1 METIW
6 FRVNGGP
13 SIGLGHVGRVL
24 ALAEEAAG
32 RGLRCRFALN
42 DDGAARTFVERRGFA
57 DVAAVPPSLEEEI
70 SFLAAAA
77 AGGPLITDLRGKDPA
92 FYRGLREAGA
102 FVCAFDDMGEAIV
115 AQLVVNCGAA
125 EPPARYD
132 ELRPPQRFLLGTRY
146 VPLPPAYAAEPPPA
160 GDPGRTRL
168 LITFGGSDVDDY
180 AARALEALGGLE
192 PLDVDLVLGPAY
204 PFVEKTRGLAAQSR
218 HRVGVHAP
226 AREMLPLYGRAR
238 LALAAGG
245 ITQYE
250 LLGRGV
256 PTVAVPHVARE
267 KVESDAFAA
276 GGAVVTFP
284 VEELRPG
291 GAVVGELGRLWRDE
305 GRRRALAE
313 AGRALV
319 DGRGASRVLDAV
331 TEVFG

>member
-1 METIW
+1 METVW
-6 FRVNGGP
+6 FRVDGGP

-42 DDGAARTFVERRGFA
+42 DDAAARAFVARRSFA
-57 DVAAVPPSLEEEI
+57 DVAAVPPSLEEEV
-70 SFLAAAA
+70 SFLATAA

-92 FYRGLREAGA
+92 FYRGLREAGVM
-102 FVCAFDDMGEAIV
+102 VCAFDDMGEAIV
-115 AQLVVNCGAA
+115 TQLVVNCGAA

-132 ELRPPQRFLLGTRY
+132 ELWPPQRFLLGTRY

-180 AARALEALGGLE
+180 AARALEALDELE
-192 PLDVDLVLGPAY
+192 PLEVDLVLGPAY
-204 PFVEKTRGLAAQSR
+204 PFVETTRGLAAQSR
-218 HRVGVHAP
+218 HRVDVHAP
-226 AREMLPLYGRAR
+226 ARGMLPLYGRAR

-276 GGAVVTFP
+276 RGAVVTFP

-305 GRRRALAE
+305 GRRRTLAE

-319 DGRGASRVLDAV
+319 DGRGAARVLDAV
-331 TEVFG
+331 TEMFG